1 MPPNSPSLGYY
12 GGIGSVPPEDWR
24 LVLDAISKLKPTS
37 AQAAYLGSAFVP
49 GMGIAEATGAAPEF
63 PTSEMSVSE
72 WATGPRAPSFPE
84 NIRRG
89 EYLDAALQGIG
100 TLGDLPL
107 VLAATPLAPVGAALA
122 GTIGAIPRVI
132 SRSGKAIKRGIAAIP
147 ASPDRKRRAT
157 QQGFDTDQTLYHGST
172 HDIQA
177 FGGDA
182 NPENY
187 FGKGHYLTDTPEDA
201 SINYAGVGP
210 DLRARMEQRTEQI
223 RQTLDNM
230 TDAERVAFAEET
242 KLWETLEMSKGDTL
256 AWMSDWDV
264 VKERGDFLPMKIATK
279 SLTGSAQE
287 VVYPVY
293 TKMKKPFDLSSDSS
307 RSASKDT
314 FLRYERKE
322 FDPKDYLDEAGGDM
336 DVAEDLA
343 NADYYAHD
351 PEGELVDFIDSL
363 KNDPRIGDDRWD
375 LIEKLD
381 QAAIDGGGLSAH
393 EIDNIMRN
401 TEWYAAAE
409 LEDGTAYFANSEVYR
424 TAIENAGYDGII
436 HDASW
441 QAARPPK
448 FRMPGVDPETK
459 HYIVFEPENIRSIN
473 AKFDP
478 EKVSSK
484 QILAGTGIATIGAA
498 TLVDDQKKKDEAGAI

>member
-1 MPPNSPSLGYY
+1 MPPNPASLGYY

-24 LVLDAISKLKPTS
+24 LVLDAISKLKPTP
-37 AQAAYLGSAFVP
+37 AQAAYLGSAFAP
-49 GMGIAEATGAAPEF
+49 GMGIAEATGAAPDF

-72 WATGPRAPSFPE
+72 WAAGPRAPSFPE

-107 VLAATPLAPVGAALA
+107 VLAATPLAPVGVALS

-132 SRSGKAIKRGIAAIP
+132 SRSGKAIKKGIAAIP
-147 ASPDRKRRAT
+147 ANPERKRRAT

-172 HDIQA
+172 HDIDA

-210 DLRARMEQRTEQI
+210 DLRIRLEQRTEQI

-264 VKERGDFLPMKIATK
+264 VRERGGFLPMKIATK

-293 TKMKKPFDLSSDSS
+293 TKMKKPFDISSDSS
-307 RSASKDT
+307 RSASKGT
-314 FLRYERKE
+314 ILKYERPE
-322 FDPKDYLDEAGGDM
+322 VDPKDYLDEAGGDM

-343 NADYYAHD
+343 WEARMELE

-363 KNDPRIGDDRWD
+363 KNDPRLGDDDRWELIGRLIDAAED
-375 LIEKLD
+375 LGFEGLTGV
-381 QAAIDGGGLSAH
+381 QID
-393 EIDNIMRN
+393 EIMRK
-401 TEWYAAAE
+401 TQWYAAAE
-409 LEDGTAYFANSEVYR
+409 LDDGTAYLANNEVFR

-436 HDASW
+436 HDAS
-441 QAARPPK
+441 R
-448 FRMPGVDPETK
+448 FDMPGLDPETK
-459 HYIVFEPENIRSIN
+459 HYVVFEPENIRSIN

-498 TLVDDQKKKDEAGAI
+498 TLVGGQKKKDEEDAI